1 MLLHNPKIIFQD
13 CAYYYYQKSNPKS
26 LTSHASVDRLS
37 EMIKAVSEIEKKINK
52 YNLQKYLN
60 NEFQL
65 FKLKQKI
72 WFISISK
79 LNVNDNVWNLFPETN
94 PFISKVNVLFYYKI
108 VLFLDSIKLRFFSN
122 KIIYLIGL
130 VQALLQERKEK

>member
-1 MLLHNPKIIFQD
+1 
-13 CAYYYYQKSNPKS
+13 
-26 LTSHASVDRLS
+26 
-37 EMIKAVSEIEKKINK
+37 
-52 YNLQKYLN
+52 
-60 NEFQL
+60 

-94 PFISKVNVLFYYKI
+94 PFILKVNVLFYYKI

>member
-1 MLLHNPKIIFQD
+1 
-13 CAYYYYQKSNPKS
+13 
-26 LTSHASVDRLS
+26 
-37 EMIKAVSEIEKKINK
+37 
-52 YNLQKYLN
+52 
-60 NEFQL
+60 
-65 FKLKQKI
+65 
-72 WFISISK
+72 
-79 LNVNDNVWNLFPETN
+79 TN